1 MEIWDRIELA
11 RRVSML
17 DAIEALDRAFGQD
30 LPVAPAR
37 QHHAVGEGDLLI
49 MPAWSDRGAGVKLV
63 TVNPG
68 NAERG
73 APLIGGIY
81 VLFDPVTLSPRALI
95 DAGALTALR
104 TAAVSGVATK
114 HLAAEDASSLVVF
127 GSGVQAQEHVAAMRA
142 VRPISTVVI
151 VGRDIARAESLVRD
165 LGSEDIEA
173 RVGSP
178 SDVKDAHVICC
189 CTTSPTPLFSGDSLR
204 PGTHVNAVGS
214 YKPDRRELDAATM
227 RRAIVV
233 VGSIESAMKEAG
245 DVVMAIAEGMLD
257 AANILDL
264 KTIVRQPPETSGDLT
279 VFKSVGAAYEDLV
292 VALAAADRG

>member
-1 MEIWDRIELA
+1 MEIWDRSELA

-17 DAIEALDRAFGQD
+17 DAIEALDRAFAEE

-49 MPAWSDRGAGVKLV
+49 MPAWSGRGTGVKLV
-63 TVNPG
+63 TVTPGNPG
-68 NAERG
+68 RG
-73 APLIGGIY
+73 LPLIGGIY
-81 VLFDPVTLSPRALI
+81 VLFDPATLLPRALI

-114 HLAAEDASSLVVF
+114 HLAAKDARGLLVF
-127 GSGVQAQEHVAAMRA
+127 GSGVQAREHVVAMRA
-142 VRPISTVVI
+142 VRPIATVII
-151 VGRDIARAESLVRD
+151 VGRDSSRSESLVRY
-165 LGSEDIEA
+165 LISEGVEA

-178 SDVKDAHVICC
+178 TDVTDVDIVCC
-189 CTTSPTPLFSGDSLR
+189 CTTSSTPLFAGDSLR

-214 YKPDRRELDAATM
+214 YKADRRELDGRTM
-227 RRAIVV
+227 ERARVV

-245 DVVMAIAEGMLD
+245 EVVMAIAEGMLD
-257 AANILDL
+257 PASILDL
-264 KTIVRQPPETSGDLT
+264 KTVVRQAPETSGEVS